1 MDEKEMNMG
10 AFVLL
15 LIIIVPQ
22 VIKEM
27 AESKKEAISI
37 IIVFLTGAVYSIV
50 LGIVLITGNDF
61 LTNPEGNIIDQHSL
75 QFTTF
80 VVMIELSIAIK
91 EFYDKYF
98 VRKITYNKRKGIIY
112 IGLCVVTMIGI
123 LIRVSQIL

>member
-1 MDEKEMNMG
+1 MNMG

>member
-1 MDEKEMNMG
+1 MG

>member
-1 MDEKEMNMG
+1 MG

-61 LTNPEGNIIDQHSL
+61 LTNPEGNIIDQYSL

>member
-1 MDEKEMNMG
+1 
-10 AFVLL
+10 
-15 LIIIVPQ
+15 
-22 VIKEM
+22 M